1 MKKIVLDERFREKI
15 EEFKDLIKE
24 EINLK
29 DIEYKK
35 DLSEFM
41 NYELKPNFKVAG
53 SILGKHIK
61 SFGNYLKDINAKD
74 FISKLDKSDL
84 NIKLDDEDIDIKRD
98 YVDIRI
104 NSKEGFDVTM
114 QGDYFVILDTEITD
128 DLLMEGY
135 ARELV
140 SKVQQMRKAK
150 DFDVLDN
157 IIIKINPT
165 DKIKQAIEKY
175 EDFIKDE
182 TLTVDIVIDENV
194 DGEDVDLN
202 GENVRIDVI
211 RK

>member
-1 MKKIVLDERFREKI
+1 
-15 EEFKDLIKE
+15 
-24 EINLK
+24 
-29 DIEYKK
+29 
-35 DLSEFM
+35 
-41 NYELKPNFKVAG
+41 
-53 SILGKHIK
+53 
-61 SFGNYLKDINAKD
+61 
-74 FISKLDKSDL
+74 
-84 NIKLDDEDIDIKRD
+84 
-98 YVDIRI
+98 
-104 NSKEGFDVTM
+104 M

-140 SKVQQMRKAK
+140 SKVQQMRKSN

-165 DKIKQAIEKY
+165 DDIKKAIEQY

-182 TLTVDIVIDENV
+182 TLTVDIIIDENV

-202 GENVRIDVI
+202 GENVRIEVI

>member
-1 MKKIVLDERFREKI
+1 MVRTFVTLARASREEVNIKVRQPLKKIVLDERFKDKI

-61 SFGNYLKDINAKD
+61 SFGNYLKDINSKD
-74 FISKLDKSDL
+74 FVSKLDKSDL
-84 NIKLDDEDIDIKRD
+84 NIKLD
-98 YVDIRI
+98 
-104 NSKEGFDVTM
+104 
-114 QGDYFVILDTEITD
+114 TEITD
-128 DLLMEGY
+128 ELLMEGY

-140 SKVQQMRKAK
+140 SKVQQMRKSN

-157 IIIKINPT
+157 IIIKIKPT
-165 DKIKQAIEKY
+165 DDIKKAIEQY

-182 TLTVDIVIDENV
+182 TLTVDIIIDENV

-202 GENVRIDVI
+202 GENVRIEVI